1 MPEFTELRI
10 EHAGGVITGIERSGS
25 GTPIVLLHGV
35 GGNALCFKPLMAALA
50 QRRVIALDMPGHGR
64 STGARDWE
72 MEPLAEFVFSM
83 SRHIV
88 RGPAIW
94 GGHSWGGKL
103 AAMIAATHPEAT
115 DALLLLDP
123 SPASGIPIPA
133 EMFVDI
139 TFAGELGPWSSL
151 EDATNSVRS
160 LPQYANWNADLQ
172 RVFERGVTRAA
183 DGMMRARISRDT
195 LIAICTAAG
204 KDHSDTIRKVF
215 CPTLFVVAD
224 ESLAWQHAINFGLL
238 PNASRSVIRSNHW
251 LMTGNPAELNREV
264 ASWLATSAE
273 ECTREAT

>member
-10 EHAGGVITGIERSGS
+10 EHAGGVITGIERSGR

-50 QRRVIALDMPGHGR
+50 GRRVIALDMPGHGR

-160 LPQYANWNADLQ
+160 LPQYANWNENLRRA
-172 RVFERGVTRAA
+172 FER
-183 DGMMRARISRDT
+183 
-195 LIAICTAAG
+195 
-204 KDHSDTIRKVF
+204 
-215 CPTLFVVAD
+215 
-224 ESLAWQHAINFGLL
+224 
-238 PNASRSVIRSNHW
+238 
-251 LMTGNPAELNREV
+251 
-264 ASWLATSAE
+264 
-273 ECTREAT
+273 